1 MASRIRGLCIIL
13 FILAVPMGLFGQSRL
28 TAADIQG
35 TIRDKSG
42 AVLPG
47 VTVTATNVA
56 TNQSRTTVTDKEGRY
71 YIGALQPGVYSISAE
86 LAGFA
91 PQRRKDLRLQL
102 GQLAELQFTLRPGAA
117 EAITV
122 SAIAP
127 VVDITETSVST
138 VVGQEQI
145 DSLPTNGRNFLSFSV
160 ITPGVT
166 TDRTPQQGASAT
178 SGLTFGGQRA
188 RSNNI
193 MVDGVDNNDS
203 IVGAVR
209 ATFSQE
215 AIQEFQ
221 VLTNSYSAEFGKASG
236 GVVNII
242 TRSGTNEPS
251 GNAFEFFRN
260 KSLNSKSHFE
270 KFDVFGNSISQDKA
284 PFRQNQYGFTLGG
297 PIRRDQTFYFVSA
310 ENLHTDTSNFVTI
323 DPTAATLLNAS
334 GFPVVLGNVPYSV
347 KSRAFLGKVDNQ
359 WRPGHSLTAR
369 ANYASLLNE
378 NIEPFGGNVARSR
391 GALQDRKDWALAMS
405 EIDTLREGWINELR
419 GQYARENQM
428 IESLDPNCGGV
439 CDDNF
444 KGGPTLEIVGA
455 ASVGRQRFTPQPRR
469 NQRYQLKDSL
479 SFYNGTHSAKAG
491 FDFNDVHTSFT
502 ALPLHF
508 GGRYIFQALPAVP
521 QLGLPAFP
529 TGLDAFKF
537 CPPGVTPPNCGI
549 PAAYVQGY
557 GRTGDSYNDPDIA
570 LFAQDDWSVTSKLIL
585 KVGLRYQRQFAYN
598 LPYTVSMPGGG
609 KYTYKLPQNTNDWG
623 PRLALSYDPAGNGKS
638 SFHAA
643 WGIFYDNQILANA
656 QIGNGINGAADGVR
670 TLVVRFPN
678 SIAPWRAPG
687 HKIPEPTTPYP
698 SLVIAPDP
706 ALKTP
711 YAHQAAVGYDH
722 AIGSVLSV
730 SADALYVRGYHQL
743 GTIDYNPILPLVLG
757 AGRRPNDINGVAG
770 TSASVLQYTS
780 FGETWYKGV
789 TLTVNKRLSS
799 NYQFLLSYTLSK
811 AEDTSTDFQS
821 AFIVQNNGLGRDP
834 NNPKGLPIGFDPHSE
849 KGAATQDQR
858 HRLVLSGLY
867 QFPWQVQFSTIVTAA
882 SGRPYTPLAGFD
894 FNGDGDGGAFPSD
907 RARTN
912 PADPATSV
920 KRNSQSMKNQ
930 IIVDTRLAKRF
941 IFGGRK
947 AVEGIVDVF
956 NLLDRANYTE
966 INNIF
971 GRGAFPSSPQTDAQG
986 RVTYGRYNDALPGR
1000 QMQLAVKLIF

>member
-1 MASRIRGLCIIL
+1 MASRVRALCIIL
-13 FILAVPMGLFGQSRL
+13 FVLAMPLGLFAQSRL

-35 TIRDKSG
+35 TIQDQSG

-47 VTVTATNVA
+47 VTVTATNTA

-71 YIGALQPGVYSISAE
+71 YIGALQPSVYNISAE
-86 LAGFA
+86 LAGFV
-91 PQRRKDLRLQL
+91 PQKRNGLRLQL

-122 SAIAP
+122 SATAP
-127 VVDITETSVST
+127 VVDTTQTSVST

-193 MVDGVDNNDS
+193 MVDGVDNNDPV
-203 IVGAVR
+203 VGAVR

-310 ENLHTDTSNFVTI
+310 ELLHTDTSNFVTI
-323 DPTAATLLNAS
+323 DPAAAAALNAS
-334 GFPVVLGNVPYSV
+334 GFPVDLGNDPYSV
-347 KSRAFLGKVDNQ
+347 RSKAFLGKVDHQ
-359 WRPGHSLTAR
+359 WRQAHSLTAR

-378 NIEPFGGNVARSR
+378 NIEPFGGIVARSR

-405 EIDTLREGWINELR
+405 ETDALREGWINELR

-428 IESLDPNCGGV
+428 IESLDPNCGGP
-439 CDDNF
+439 CNDNL
-444 KGGPTLEIVGA
+444 KGGPTVEIVGA

-521 QLGLPAFP
+521 ALGLPAFP

-537 CPPGVTPPNCGI
+537 CPTGVTPPNCGI

-570 LFAQDDWSVTSKLIL
+570 FFVQDDWNVSQKLVF
-585 KVGLRYQRQFAYN
+585 KMGMRYQRQFMYDI
-598 LPYTVSMPGGG
+598 PYTVSIPGGT
-609 KYTYKLPQNTNDWG
+609 YTYKIPQDTNNFG
-623 PRLALSYDPAGNGKS
+623 PRLSASFDPAGNGRS

-656 QIGNGINGAADGVR
+656 QIGNGINGSATGVR
-670 TLVVRFPN
+670 TLVLRFPS
-678 SIAPWRAPG
+678 SIAPWRMPG
-687 HKIPEPTTPYP
+687 HKLPEPTTPYP
-698 SLVIAPDP
+698 SLVISPDP
-706 ALKTP
+706 GLQTP
-711 YAHQAAVGYDH
+711 YSQQAAIGYDR
-722 AIGSVLSV
+722 AFGPVVSM
-730 SADALYVRGYHQL
+730 SADALYVRGHHQI
-743 GTIDYNPILPLVLG
+743 GTIDYNPVVPSLG
-757 AGRRPNDINGVAG
+757 ANRRPNDINGVAF

-780 FGETWYKGV
+780 FGETWYKGL
-789 TLTVNKRLSS
+789 TLSLNKRLSN
-799 NYQFLLSYTLSK
+799 NYQFFVSYTLSK

-821 AFIVQNNGLGRDP
+821 AFIVMNNGRGRDP
-834 NNPKGLPIGFDPHSE
+834 NNLKGLPIGFDPHSE

-858 HRLVLSGLY
+858 HRFVFSGLY
-867 QFPWQVQFSTIVTAA
+867 QFPWQTQFSTIITAA
-882 SGRPYTPLAGFD
+882 SGRPFTPLAGRD
-894 FNGDGDGGAFPSD
+894 LNGDGDGGAFPSD
-907 RARTN
+907 RARTD
-912 PADPATSV
+912 PADASTSV
-920 KRNSQSMKNQ
+920 KRNSQTMKNQ
-930 IIVDTRLAKRF
+930 IVVDTRLSKRF
-941 IFGGRK
+941 TFNGRR

-971 GRGAFPSSPQTDAQG
+971 GAGAFPSTPQKDAQG
-986 RVTYGRYNDALPGR
+986 RVTYGRYTEALPGR

>member
-1 MASRIRGLCIIL
+1 MASRVRALCIIL
-13 FILAVPMGLFGQSRL
+13 FVVAMPMGLFAQRS

-35 TIRDKSG
+35 TIRDQSG

-47 VTVTATNVA
+47 VTVTATATA
-56 TNQSRTTVTDKEGRY
+56 TNQSRSTVTDKQGRY
-71 YIGALQPGVYSISAE
+71 YIGALQPGVYTIAADLS
-86 LAGFA
+86 GFV
-91 PQRRKDLRLQL
+91 PHKRTGLRLVI
-102 GQLAELQFTLRPGAA
+102 GQLAELDFILRAGAA
-117 EAITV
+117 EAISV
-122 SAIAP
+122 SARAP
-127 VVDITETSVST
+127 VVDTTETSVST

-193 MVDGVDNNDS
+193 MVDGVDNNDP
-203 IVGAVR
+203 IIGAVR

-236 GVVNII
+236 GIVNII
-242 TRSGTNEPS
+242 TRSGSNEPT

-270 KFDVFGNSISQDKA
+270 KFDIFGNSINQDKA

-297 PIRRDQTFYFVSA
+297 PIRRDQTFYFVSG

-323 DPTAATLLNAS
+323 NRDAAAALIAS
-334 GFPVVLGNVPYSV
+334 GFPVDLGNVPYSV
-347 KSRAFLGKVDNQ
+347 KSRAYLMKLDHQ
-359 WRPGHSLTAR
+359 WRQAHSLTAR

-378 NIEPFGGNVARSR
+378 NIEPFGGIVARSR
-391 GALQDRKDWALAMS
+391 GASQDRKDWALAIS
-405 EIDTLREGWINELR
+405 ETDAVREGWINELR

-428 IESLDPNCGGV
+428 IESLDPNCGGP
-439 CDDNF
+439 CNDNL
-444 KGGPTLEIVGA
+444 KGGPTLEIIGT

-469 NQRYQLKDSL
+469 NQRYQLKDSI

-521 QLGLPAFP
+521 ALGLPAFP
-529 TGLDAFKF
+529 TGLDAFKY

-557 GRTGDSYNDPDIA
+557 GRTGASYNDPDVA
-570 LFAQDDWSVTSKLIL
+570 LFAQDDWSATSKLIL
-585 KVGLRYQRQFAYN
+585 KLGLRYQRQFLYN
-598 LPYTVSMPGGG
+598 IPYTVSIPGGG
-609 KYTYKLPQNTNDWG
+609 KYTYKIPQDKNDWG
-623 PRLALSYDPAGNGKS
+623 PRLGLSYDPAGNGKS

-670 TLVVRFPN
+670 TLVLRFPS
-678 SIAPWRAPG
+678 SIGAWRMPG
-687 HKIPEPTTPYP
+687 HKLAEPATPYP
-698 SLVIAPDP
+698 SLVISPDP
-706 ALKTP
+706 NLQTP
-711 YAHQAAVGYDH
+711 YAQQAAVGYDR

-730 SADALYVRGYHQL
+730 SADALYVRGHHQL
-743 GTIDYNPILPLVLG
+743 GTIDYNPVVPSLG
-757 AGRRPNDINGVAG
+757 PGRRPNDINGVAG

-780 FGETWYKGV
+780 FGETWYKGLTF
-789 TLTVNKRLSS
+789 TLNKRLSS

-821 AFIVQNNGLGRDP
+821 AFIVMNNGRGRDP
-834 NNPKGLPIGFDPHSE
+834 NNLKGLPIGFDPKSE
-849 KGAATQDQR
+849 KGTATQDQR

-867 QFPWQVQFSTIVTAA
+867 QFPWQVQFSTILTAA
-882 SGRPYTPLAGFD
+882 SGRPFTPLAGAD
-894 FNGDGDGGAFPSD
+894 LNGDRDGGAFPSD

-912 PADPATSV
+912 HLDPATSV
-920 KRNSQSMKNQ
+920 KRGSERMKGQ
-930 IIVDTRLAKRF
+930 FIVDTRLSKRF
-941 IFGGRK
+941 TFGGHK
-947 AVEGIVDVF
+947 AVEGILDVF
-956 NLLDRANYTE
+956 NLLDHTNYTE

-971 GRGAFPSSPQTDAQG
+971 GSGDFPGTALPA
-986 RVTYGRYNDALPGR
+986 YGKYTEALPGR